1 MYFQQRQDVILLET
15 RGDFSPSFLIPPQI
29 PVMPFYVFRTGIDFY
44 LSDLNVTLQI
54 SAALAAE
61 NEFYSVNRFQ
71 L

>member
-1 MYFQQRQDVILLET
+1 ADKIVLTPDLYQTELNVLKN
-15 RGDFSPSFLIPPQI
+15 GPQI

-44 LSDLNVTLQI
+44 FSDLNVTLQI

>member
-1 MYFQQRQDVILLET
+1 
-15 RGDFSPSFLIPPQI
+15 
-29 PVMPFYVFRTGIDFY
+29 MPFYVFRTGIDFY

>member
-1 MYFQQRQDVILLET
+1 LLQT
-15 RGDFSPSFLIPPQI
+15 PGDISPPFLIPPPPQI